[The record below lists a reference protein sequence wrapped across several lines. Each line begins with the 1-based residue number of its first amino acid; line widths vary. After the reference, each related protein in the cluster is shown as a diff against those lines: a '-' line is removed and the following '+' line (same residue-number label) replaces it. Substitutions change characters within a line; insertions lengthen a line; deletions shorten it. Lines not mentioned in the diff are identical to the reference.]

1 MPRKYYAPHQSSSM
15 HLYRLACEM
24 PLRGLSSLPDGMV
37 QAFLAEAPACIADQ
51 VRKRFSI

>member
-37 QAFLAEAPACIADQ
+37 RAFLAEAPACIAEQ
-51 VRKRFSI
+51 VRKRFPI